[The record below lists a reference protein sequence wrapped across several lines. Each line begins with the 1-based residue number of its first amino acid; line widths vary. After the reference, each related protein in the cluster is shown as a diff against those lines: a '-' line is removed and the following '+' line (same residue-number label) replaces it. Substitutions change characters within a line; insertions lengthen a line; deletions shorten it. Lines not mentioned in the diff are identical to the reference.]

1 MNTPTLLPD
10 RTRLVCRVL
19 KWLALLILVL
29 MVAAYFLMDVSTS
42 ILDSAWEGLQP
53 HVREDVSYSGGKKLL
68 LHVLAA
74 IGYFSL
80 TLIVIGAARVFSV
93 FQKGVVFAPAAVRA
107 VRFLGLT
114 IFLFAAVQLI
124 LPTLMVL
131 GLTYDNGPGNRAL
144 TLGINS
150 NTVILLMIGA
160 VILVIGQ
167 ILTQAIDI
175 AHENKQFI

>member
-29 MVAAYFLMDVSTS
+29 MVAAYFLLDVSST

-80 TLIVIGAARVFSV
+80 TLIVIGAA
-93 FQKGVVFAPAAVRA
+93 
-107 VRFLGLT
+107 
-114 IFLFAAVQLI
+114 
-124 LPTLMVL
+124 
-131 GLTYDNGPGNRAL
+131 
-144 TLGINS
+144 
-150 NTVILLMIGA
+150 
-160 VILVIGQ
+160 
-167 ILTQAIDI
+167 
-175 AHENKQFI
+175 